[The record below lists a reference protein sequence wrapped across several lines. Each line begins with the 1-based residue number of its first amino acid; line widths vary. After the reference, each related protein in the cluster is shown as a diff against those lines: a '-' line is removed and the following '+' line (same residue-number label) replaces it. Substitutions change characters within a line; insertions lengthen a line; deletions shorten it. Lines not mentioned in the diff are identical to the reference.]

1 MSVLKAIFLAFLVV
15 ALPSTAHA
23 SLALDRVIVDLASDQ
38 PARADIELTNEGEE
52 RMYVAVEPFEIL
64 HPDTER
70 QQRIELDL
78 GSEDALFVSP
88 RRLILEPGEKRLVR
102 IAAIGARP
110 PIERTFRVRIRPVV
124 GEVVGEDDGLKLL
137 VGYDTLVL
145 LRPASLTGQLD
156 VQRKD
161 DVIWIRNTTNT
172 SYEFFDGKAC
182 SARLP
187 TCRELRP
194 NRLYPGEVWQIAA
207 SPDEKIEFTR
217 IVEGTAQK
225 FEI

>member
-1 MSVLKAIFLAFLVV
+1 MSVLRAIFAAFLVV
-15 ALPSTAHA
+15 ALPWPAHA

-64 HPDTER
+64 HPDTEE

-78 GSEDALFVSP
+78 GSENALFVSP
-88 RRLILEPGEKRLVR
+88 LRLILEPGEKRLVR

-110 PIERTFRVRIRPVV
+110 AIERTFRVRIRPVV

-161 DVIWIRNTTNT
+161 DAIWIRNNTNT

-182 SARLP
+182 SERLP
-187 TCRELRP
+187 NCRELRP

-217 IVEGTAQK
+217 IVEGAAEK
-225 FEI
+225 FEL

>member
-15 ALPSTAHA
+15 ALPSAAHA
-23 SLALDRVIVDLASDQ
+23 SLALDRVIVDMASDQ

-64 HPDTER
+64 HPDTEE

-78 GSEDALFVSP
+78 GSENTLFVSP
-88 RRLILEPGEKRLVR
+88 RRLVLEPGEKRLVR

-110 PIERTFRVRIRPVV
+110 AIERTFRVRIRPVV

-145 LRPASLTGQLD
+145 LRPDSLTGQLD
-156 VQRKD
+156 VQRKGD
-161 DVIWIRNTTNT
+161 AVWIRNNTNS

-182 SARLP
+182 SERLP

-194 NRLYPGEVWQIAA
+194 NRLYPGEVWEIAA
-207 SPDEKIEFTR
+207 LPDEKIQFTR
-217 IVEGTAQK
+217 IVEGTAQR